1 MFNLFTTIPT
11 TPPRRYIWRKEV
23 KRFVPDNVAPEGS
36 LTQGELQKIQNLLR
50 EDLCLANKMLNSGVE
65 SKELRKHYQKRK
77 KQLEPLQKKIK
88 ELTGSSWC

>member
-1 MFNLFTTIPT
+1 MFNLFPLISI
-11 TPPRRYIWRKEV
+11 TPVRRYIWWKEV
-23 KRFVPDNVAPEGS
+23 KRVVPDNVAPENS
-36 LTQGELQKIQNLLR
+36 LTQAELQKIQNILR
-50 EDLCLANKMLNSGVE
+50 EELRLANKMLNSGVE